1 MARPRLHCVAT
12 VCSFTAAQLG
22 PHGRQPR
29 AIVLQVSRARP
40 HRGASSPFT
49 ARGSDL
55 RAAAVSPCLL
65 YTRARDRTA
74 APACFYCRVAQLHG
88 LRPCA
93 IFTMCGMLSTA
104 PRRHPALYC
113 RAAPP
118 SHRLRPCAHFIFG
131 TPATAPRHQ
140 SCFAL
145 PHSSSLAG
153 CDRALS
159 LTLLRARDRAPRRQL
174 AFAAAQLSPHELQPC
189 ALFYY
194 MRRARNRNAVSA
206 CPSLCAAQPSRAAA
220 VRSLTRRS
228 AFAGHRRAL
237 NLLPW
242 LSSRRSAA
250 QVRR

>member
-118 SHRLRPCAHFIFG
+118 SHRLRPCMRSFHI
-131 TPATAPRHQ
+131 RH
-140 SCFAL
+140 A
-145 PHSSSLAG
+145 
-153 CDRALS
+153 CDRTAAS
-159 LTLLRARDRAPRRQL
+159 VLLL
-174 AFAAAQLSPHELQPC
+174 IAAQLIPRGLRPC
-189 ALFYY
+189 ALTNLV
-194 MRRARNRNAVSA
+194 AR
-206 CPSLCAAQPSRAAA
+206 P
-220 VRSLTRRS
+220 
-228 AFAGHRRAL
+228 
-237 NLLPW
+237 
-242 LSSRRSAA
+242 
-250 QVRR
+250 